1 MAGLTFA
8 ALLVPV
14 LIAGS
19 AHETRLRPRGGRRR
33 SGPDYGAMAE
43 VEERDIEQ
51 MLEGLNDRRRRNGKR
66 EIGEEL
72 SDELMR
78 SSWD

>member
-1 MAGLTFA
+1 MAGLTFG

-14 LIAGS
+14 WLAGG

-43 VEERDIEQ
+43 VEEHDIEQ
-51 MLEGLNDRRRRNGKR
+51 MLEGINERRRRQGKR
-66 EIGEEL
+66 EIGDEL
-72 SDELMR
+72 ADELMR